1 MNQITF
7 EQCKPGQ
14 LYKVDFTVDYELAE
28 LAYVVSKGDR
38 FKTIQ
43 MYYLRLGV
51 LEEWNINVLKNYA
64 VLVSDVAEI

>member
-1 MNQITF
+1 MSQITF

-14 LYKVDFTVDYELAE
+14 LYKVDFTTSYE